1 MTQMTITL
9 DLEDYA
15 KPSEIRKL
23 LKNIKGVARVSTQ
36 NKTLSSTKKQVDD
49 KEWLAMIDKLQNS
62 VNPSDIDWNDERTRY
77 IMGER

>member
-36 NKTLSSTKKQVDD
+36 NKTLSSTKKHVDD
-49 KEWLAMIDKLQNS
+49 KEWLAMVDKLQNS

>member
-1 MTQMTITL
+1 MTITL
-9 DLEDYA
+9 DLEDFA

-36 NKTLSSTKKQVDD
+36 NKSLSSTKKQVDD

-77 IMGER
+77 IVGER

>member
-1 MTQMTITL
+1 MTQLTITL

-15 KPSEIRKL
+15 KPSEIRKI

-36 NKTLSSTKKQVDD
+36 NKTLSSIKKQVDE

-62 VNPSDIDWNDERTRY
+62 VNPSNIDWNDERTRY

>member
-1 MTQMTITL
+1 MTITL

-23 LKNIKGVARVSTQ
+23 LKNIKGVARVSSQ
-36 NKTLSSTKKQVDD
+36 NKTLSSAKKHEDD
-49 KEWLAMIDKLQNS
+49 KKWLAMVDKLQNS

-77 IMGER
+77 IMGEK

>member
-36 NKTLSSTKKQVDD
+36 NKTLSSPKKQIDD
-49 KEWLAMIDKLQNS
+49 KEWIAMIDKLQNS

>member
-1 MTQMTITL
+1 MTITL

-36 NKTLSSTKKQVDD
+36 NKTLSSTKKQVDE

>member
-23 LKNIKGVARVSTQ
+23 LKNIKGVAKVSTH

-77 IMGER
+77 IMGKR

>member
-23 LKNIKGVARVSTQ
+23 LKNIKGVTRVSTQ

>member
-15 KPSEIRKL
+15 KPSEIRKI

-49 KEWLAMIDKLQNS
+49 KEWLSMIDKLQNS

>member
-1 MTQMTITL
+1 MTITL

-36 NKTLSSTKKQVDD
+36 NKTLSSKKKQVDD
-49 KEWLAMIDKLQNS
+49 KEWLEMIDKLQNS

>member
-15 KPSEIRKL
+15 KPSEIRKI
-23 LKNIKGVARVSTQ
+23 LKKIKGVARVSTQ

-49 KEWLAMIDKLQNS
+49 KEWLSMIDKLQNS

>member
-1 MTQMTITL
+1 MTITL

-15 KPSEIRKL
+15 KPSEIRKI

-36 NKTLSSTKKQVDD
+36 NKTLSSTKKQIDD

>member
-15 KPSEIRKL
+15 KPSEICKL

-62 VNPSDIDWNDERTRY
+62 IHP
-77 IMGER
+77 

>member
-15 KPSEIRKL
+15 KPSEIKKL
-23 LKNIKGVARVSTQ
+23 LMNIKGVVKVSTQ
-36 NKTLSSTKKQVDD
+36 NKSVISHKQSEED
-49 KEWLAMIDKLQNS
+49 KEWLAMVDKLQNS

-77 IMGER
+77 ILGER

>member
-1 MTQMTITL
+1 MTITL

-23 LKNIKGVARVSTQ
+23 LKNIKGVARVTTQ

>member
-1 MTQMTITL
+1 MTQMTVTL

-15 KPSEIRKL
+15 NPSEIRKF
-23 LKNIKGVARVSTQ
+23 LKNIKGVARVSTP
-36 NKTLSSTKKQVDD
+36 NKTLSTTKKKDDD

>member
-1 MTQMTITL
+1 MTITL

-23 LKNIKGVARVSTQ
+23 LKNIKGVVRVSTQ
-36 NKTLSSTKKQVDD
+36 NKTLSSTKKHVDD

>member
-9 DLEDYA
+9 DLEDNA

-36 NKTLSSTKKQVDD
+36 NKTLSSTKKQIDD

-62 VNPSDIDWNDERTRY
+62 VNPSDIDWNDERTKY